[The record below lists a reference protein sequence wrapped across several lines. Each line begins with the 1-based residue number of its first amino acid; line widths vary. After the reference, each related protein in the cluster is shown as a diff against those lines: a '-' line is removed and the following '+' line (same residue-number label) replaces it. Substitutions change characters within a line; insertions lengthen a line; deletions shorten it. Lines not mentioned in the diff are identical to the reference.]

1 MRKRLDVGL
10 RWRSRRVLVLEGPG
24 EVQDAGVQ
32 LLGALG
38 LWAGHEGGRRG
49 RTCRVGGRRLGTG
62 DRGVQTR

>member
-38 LWAGHEGGRRG
+38 LWAGHEGGR
-49 RTCRVGGRRLGTG
+49 
-62 DRGVQTR
+62 